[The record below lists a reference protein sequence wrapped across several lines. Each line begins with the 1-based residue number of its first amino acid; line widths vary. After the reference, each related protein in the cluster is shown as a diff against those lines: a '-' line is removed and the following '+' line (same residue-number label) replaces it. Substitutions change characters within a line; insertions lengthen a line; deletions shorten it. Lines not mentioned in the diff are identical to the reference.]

1 MKPKYH
7 MLMYKVIEKGVEKGI
22 HSLEHED
29 IENISEEQLVRAI
42 TVGVRNQILE
52 WFSLEEYK

>member
-7 MLMYKVIEKGVEKGI
+7 RLMYQVIEKGVEKGI

-29 IENISEEQLVRAI
+29 IESISEEQLVRAI
-42 TVGVRNQILE
+42 TVGVINQIHE
-52 WFSLEEYK
+52 WFTWEK